1 VIFLDDRTDNLT
13 TAAAM
18 GMRTVRFAD
27 SNQARGELA
36 TLLVRDLQ

>member
-1 VIFLDDRTDNLT
+1 
-13 TAAAM
+13 M

>member
-1 VIFLDDRTDNLT
+1 
-13 TAAAM
+13 
-18 GMRTVRFAD
+18 MRTVRFAD